1 MKTAQTIKKW
11 RVLLVVGD
19 FARLETVF
27 GVDEEHA
34 TRNAESLM
42 ADIAEAQSKKV
53 EFVDLDEVK

>member
-11 RVLLVVGD
+11 RVLLAVGG